1 MGCKHYVKGTAYYQA
16 IKEKFYG
23 VPMNQPTFSDKDKW
37 SCSEYRIVV
46 SVQDEE
52 REERCKSYIEF
63 SHTPLRQVS
72 HGHADGLGKVLYD
85 NAVASNILKNDC
97 HPGLNDGSM
106 AIAGIRRSQDLLD
119 LLVFTKNGIS

>member
-1 MGCKHYVKGTAYYQA
+1 MGCKHYVKGTPYYQA
-16 IKEKFYG
+16 IKEKFYA
-23 VPMNQPTFSDKDKW
+23 VPMNQPTYSDKDKW

-63 SHTPLRQVS
+63 SYTPLRQV
-72 HGHADGLGKVLYD
+72 GKKRTDFQKVLYD

-97 HPGLNDGSM
+97 HPGFNDGSM